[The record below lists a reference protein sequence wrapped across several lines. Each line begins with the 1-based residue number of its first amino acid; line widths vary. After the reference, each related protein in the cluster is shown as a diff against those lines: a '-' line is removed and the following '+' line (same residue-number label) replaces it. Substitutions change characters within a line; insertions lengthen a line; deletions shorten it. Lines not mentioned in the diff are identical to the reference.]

1 MNWKTSFAVAACC
14 ACSLTLSA
22 QKMSV
27 EFAESEMKR
36 APEAWQL
43 DHGKRLFFGYAQGV
57 GCCAM
62 LDMWH
67 YTGDRKYYDYVAE
80 WADTLIND
88 KGEIHLYEMADY
100 NLDFINSGKVLFDV
114 YAETGDPKY
123 KKAMDVLVRQ
133 LTRQPRTHEGAFWH
147 KLIYPYQIWLDGL
160 YTELLLINP
169 S

>member
-100 NLDFINSGKVLFDV
+100 NLDFINSGKVLFV
-114 YAETGDPKY
+114 SSRRRAIPST
-123 KKAMDVLVRQ
+123 KKRWTFLSVSWHC
-133 LTRQPRTHEGAFWH
+133 QPRTHEGAFW
-147 KLIYPYQIWLDGL
+147 P
-160 YTELLLINP
+160 
-169 S
+169 

>member
-67 YTGDRKYYDYVAE
+67 YTGDRKYYDYVA
-80 WADTLIND
+80 
-88 KGEIHLYEMADY
+88 
-100 NLDFINSGKVLFDV
+100 
-114 YAETGDPKY
+114 
-123 KKAMDVLVRQ
+123 
-133 LTRQPRTHEGAFWH
+133 
-147 KLIYPYQIWLDGL
+147 
-160 YTELLLINP
+160 
-169 S
+169 